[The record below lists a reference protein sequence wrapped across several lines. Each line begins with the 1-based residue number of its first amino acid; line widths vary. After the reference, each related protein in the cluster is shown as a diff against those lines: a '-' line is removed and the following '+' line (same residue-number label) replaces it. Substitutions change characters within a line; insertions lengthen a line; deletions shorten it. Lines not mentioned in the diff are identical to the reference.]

1 MTASAHTSDSWAA
14 TDAARDPLRH
24 ALRLARLNES
34 ARGGRRMG
42 AEVRSVV
49 DRSWQRSAAAG
60 VDPELARPRAAL
72 DRDALELRRTSHPLA
87 IVRPT
92 LARVLT
98 DLTDSAPH
106 VFALSDAR
114 GLLLW
119 VDGSQDV
126 VERAVGEMAFEAGT
140 DWSERAA
147 GTNAVGTALAEE
159 HAVQIFSAE
168 HFRPAVHGWTCS
180 ASPIRCPETGEILGV
195 LDATADLR
203 TVDPRTLPYLVGATR
218 AAERVLR
225 GQMERR
231 DQRLRA
237 IVRQRPA
244 GAARPELAL
253 SPLGR
258 VVAVDRP
265 GPPREP
271 ADEGPDRRWRLPQP
285 PPEGGAIRL
294 PDGRMGH
301 AEPAGDA
308 GFLVYAD
315 EPTTRARPF
324 VALELLGTHSPLAR
338 RRDGAQ
344 PLSRGH
350 AEILALLVDAGA
362 GVTAERLAVLLHGD
376 RANPGTARA
385 ACSRL
390 RSRLP
395 GVVLARPYRLA
406 PGTDSDLAQVRRR
419 LRDGDLAAA
428 VDAYRGPLL
437 PDSTAPGVREI
448 GDGLHA
454 ELRGALLET
463 GDAEA
468 LASWCAAPHGA
479 DDLRAAEALVR
490 ALPHGDPRRGA
501 AAGRIASL
509 RRRLGIGWAPAD
521 ADAGASGGR
530 PRR

>member
-1 MTASAHTSDSWAA
+1 MSAHTIDPWTA
-14 TDAARDPLRH
+14 TDAAGDPVRH

-60 VDPELARPRAAL
+60 VDPDVAGPAATL
-72 DRDALELRRTSHPLA
+72 EADVLERRRRDHPLA

-92 LARVLT
+92 LARVLA
-98 DLTDSAPH
+98 DLTASAPH

-114 GLLLW
+114 GVLLW
-119 VDGSQDV
+119 VDGDEAA
-126 VERAVGEMAFEAGT
+126 VERAGGEMAFAAGT

-147 GTNAVGTALAEE
+147 GTNAVGTALVEE

-218 AAERVLR
+218 AAERMLR
-225 GQMERR
+225 GRAERR

-237 IVRQRPA
+237 LVRQRPA
-244 GAARPELAL
+244 GTPRPELAL

-258 VVAVDRP
+258 IVAFDHRS
-265 GPPREP
+265 RD
-271 ADEGPDRRWRLPQP
+271 DEGGAPDRRWRLPLP
-285 PPEGGAIRL
+285 DPEGGPIRL
-294 PDGRMGH
+294 PDGRTGH
-301 AEPAGDA
+301 AEPVGDD

-315 EPTTRARPF
+315 HAISRPRAT

-350 AEILALLVDAGA
+350 AEILALLAHTPAGL
-362 GVTAERLAVLLHGD
+362 TAERLAVLLHGD
-376 RANPGTARA
+376 RANAGTARA

-395 GVVLARPYRLA
+395 GVVTARPYRLVD
-406 PGTDSDLAQVRRR
+406 GVDSDLREVRRA
-419 LRDGDLAAA
+419 LRSGDLAAA
-428 VDAYRGPLL
+428 VEAYRGPLL

-448 GDGLHA
+448 ADDLQA
-454 ELRGALLET
+454 ELRGALLEA

-468 LASWCAAPHGA
+468 LAAWCAAPHA
-479 DDLRAAEALVR
+479 SEDLRAAEALVR

-509 RRRLGIGWAPAD
+509 RRRLGLGWAPA
-521 ADAGASGGR
+521 AAEGRGPGA
-530 PRR
+530 

>member
-1 MTASAHTSDSWAA
+1 MSAHTSDPWAA
-14 TDAARDPLRH
+14 GDAATDPLRH

-42 AEVRSVV
+42 DAVRSVV

-60 VDPELARPRAAL
+60 VDPELDRPGARL
-72 DRDALELRRTSHPLA
+72 DRDVLEQRRQAHPLA
-87 IVRPT
+87 AVRPT

-98 DLTDSAPH
+98 DLTTSAPH

-114 GLLLW
+114 GVLLW
-119 VDGSQDV
+119 VDGSESV
-126 VERAVGEMAFEAGT
+126 VERAVGEMAFEPGT
-140 DWSERAA
+140 DWSERTA

-225 GQMERR
+225 GQVERR
-231 DQRLRA
+231 DRRLRA
-237 IVRQRPA
+237 LVRQRAA
-244 GAARPELAL
+244 GAPRPELAL

-258 VVAVDRP
+258 IVALEP
-265 GPPREP
+265 GAPTPGAADLP
-271 ADEGPDRRWRLPQP
+271 AAGRRWRLPQP
-285 PPEGGAIRL
+285 PPEGGPFRL

-315 EPTTRARPF
+315 HPASRSRPA
-324 VALELLGTHSPLAR
+324 VSLELLGTHSPLAR

-350 AEILALLVDAGA
+350 AEILALLVRAPA

-376 RANPGTARA
+376 RANAGTARA

-390 RSRLP
+390 RTRLP
-395 GVVLARPYRLA
+395 GVVLTRPYRLA
-406 PGTDSDLAQVRRR
+406 PGIASDLALVRRH
-419 LRDGDLAAA
+419 LQAGELAAA

-437 PDSTAPGVREI
+437 PDSAAPGVREI
-448 GDGLHA
+448 ADGLHA
-454 ELRGALLET
+454 ELRGALLEA

-468 LASWCAAPHGA
+468 LASWCATPHGSE
-479 DDLRAAEALVR
+479 DLRAAEALVR

-509 RRRLGIGWAPAD
+509 RRRLGLGWAPAT
-521 ADAGASGGR
+521 AGAGAHGGG
-530 PRR
+530 PGA

>member
-1 MTASAHTSDSWAA
+1 MSVHTSDPWSAG
-14 TDAARDPLRH
+14 DAASDPVRH

-34 ARGGRRMG
+34 ARSGRRMG
-42 AEVRSVV
+42 TEVRSVI

-60 VDPELARPRAAL
+60 VDPEAARSRATL
-72 DRDALELRRTSHPLA
+72 DAEVLERRRRDHPLA
-87 IVRPT
+87 VVRPT

-98 DLTDSAPH
+98 DLTTSAPH

-114 GLLLW
+114 GVLLW
-119 VDGSQDV
+119 VDGSEEV
-126 VERAVGEMAFEAGT
+126 VERAGGEMAFEAGS

-147 GTNAVGTALAEE
+147 GTNAVGTALVEE

-225 GQMERR
+225 GRAERR
-231 DQRLRA
+231 DTRLRA
-237 IVRQRPA
+237 LVRQRPA
-244 GAARPELAL
+244 GAPRPELAL

-258 VVAVDRP
+258 IVALDHAGRMTT
-265 GPPREP
+265 GSED
-271 ADEGPDRRWRLPQP
+271 ADGPDRRWRLPRP
-285 PPEGGAIRL
+285 AEEGGPIRL

-301 AEPAGDA
+301 AEPVGDD

-315 EPTTRARPF
+315 HATSRPRPS
-324 VALELLGTHSPLAR
+324 VSLELLGTHSPLAR
-338 RRDGAQ
+338 KRDGAQ

-350 AEILALLVDAGA
+350 AEILALLVDAPA
-362 GVTAERLAVLLHGD
+362 GLTAERLAVLLHGD
-376 RANPGTARA
+376 EANPGTARA

-395 GVVLARPYRLA
+395 GVVLTRPYRLA
-406 PGTDSDLAQVRRR
+406 PGIESDLRQTRRH
-419 LRDGDLAAA
+419 LQAGELAAA

-448 GDGLHA
+448 AEGLHA
-454 ELRGALLET
+454 ELRGALLEAA
-463 GDAEA
+463 DAEA
-468 LASWCAAPHGA
+468 LASWCAAPHGS
-479 DDLRAAEALVR
+479 DDLLAAEALVR

-509 RRRLGIGWAPAD
+509 RRRMGIGWAPAT
-521 ADAGASGGR
+521 AGALR

>member
-1 MTASAHTSDSWAA
+1 MTMSAHTSDPWAA

-34 ARGGRRMG
+34 ARGGRRVG
-42 AEVRSVV
+42 DAVRSVV

-60 VDPELARPRAAL
+60 VDPELDRPCAPL
-72 DRDALELRRTSHPLA
+72 DRDALERRRATHPLA

-119 VDGSQDV
+119 VDGSDDA
-126 VERAVGEMAFEAGT
+126 VERAGGEMAFEAGT

-237 IVRQRPA
+237 LVRQRPA

-258 VVAVDRP
+258 VVAVDRS
-265 GPPREP
+265 GAARGD
-271 ADEGPDRRWRLPQP
+271 DEGGGRRWRLPQP
-285 PPEGGAIRL
+285 PAEGGPVRL

-315 EPTTRARPF
+315 EPTVRPRPA

-350 AEILALLVDAGA
+350 AEILALLVDAPA
-362 GVTAERLAVLLHGD
+362 GVTAERLAVLVHGD
-376 RANPGTARA
+376 RANPSTARA

-395 GVVLARPYRLA
+395 GVVLARPYRLSA
-406 PGTDSDLAQVRRR
+406 GTDSDLAQVRRH
-419 LRDGDLAAA
+419 LRSGDLAPA
-428 VDAYRGPLL
+428 VEAYRGPLL

-454 ELRGALLET
+454 ELRGALLEA

-468 LASWCAAPHGA
+468 LASWCATPHGA
-479 DDLRAAEALVR
+479 DDLLAAEALVK

-521 ADAGASGGR
+521 AGSGMARGPR
-530 PRR
+530 P

>member
-1 MTASAHTSDSWAA
+1 MSANTSDPWAA
-14 TDAARDPLRH
+14 IVAARDPLRH
-24 ALRLARLNES
+24 ALHLARLNES

-42 AEVRSVV
+42 DEVRSVV

-60 VDPELARPRAAL
+60 VDPEATRPRAVL
-72 DRDALELRRTSHPLA
+72 GRDVLERRRASHPLA
-87 IVRPT
+87 VVRPT

-98 DLTDSAPH
+98 DLTSSAPH

-114 GLLLW
+114 GVLLW
-119 VDGSQDV
+119 VDGSEEV
-126 VERAVGEMAFEAGT
+126 VERAGGEMAFEAGS

-147 GTNAVGTALAEE
+147 GTNAVGTALVEE

-225 GQMERR
+225 GRAERR

-237 IVRQRPA
+237 LVRQRPA
-244 GAARPELAL
+244 GAPRPELAL

-258 VVAVDRP
+258 VVALDGGAP
-265 GPPREP
+265 GPAEDA
-271 ADEGPDRRWRLPQP
+271 ADGRRWRLPRP
-285 PPEGGAIRL
+285 SADGGPIRL

-301 AEPAGDA
+301 AEPAGDD

-315 EPTTRARPF
+315 DATVRSRPA

-338 RRDGAQ
+338 KREGAQ

-350 AEILALLVDAGA
+350 AEILALLVREPA

-390 RSRLP
+390 RTRLP
-395 GVVLARPYRLA
+395 GVVQTRPYRLA
-406 PGTDSDLAQVRRR
+406 PGIDSDLATVQRQ
-419 LRDGDLAAA
+419 LRAGDVAAA
-428 VDAYRGPLL
+428 VEAYRGPLL

-448 GDGLHA
+448 ADGMHA
-454 ELRGALLET
+454 ELRGALLEA

-468 LASWCAAPHGA
+468 LAGWCATPHGS
-479 DDLRAAEALVR
+479 DDLLAAEALVR

-509 RRRLGIGWAPAD
+509 RRRLGVGRGPAAAD
-521 ADAGASGGR
+521 ASAARRGR
-530 PRR
+530 DG

>member
-1 MTASAHTSDSWAA
+1 MGTHTSDPWSA

-34 ARGGRRMG
+34 ARGGRRVG
-42 AEVRSVV
+42 TEVRSVV

-60 VDPELARPRAAL
+60 VDPEADRPRAAL
-72 DRDALELRRTSHPLA
+72 DGDVLERRRRHHPLA
-87 IVRPT
+87 VVRAT

-98 DLTDSAPH
+98 DLSEGAPH

-114 GLLLW
+114 GVLLW
-119 VDGSQDV
+119 VDGARDV
-126 VERAVGEMAFEAGT
+126 VERAGGEMAFEAGT

-147 GTNAVGTALAEE
+147 GTNAVGTALVEQ

-225 GQMERR
+225 GRAESR
-231 DQRLRA
+231 DARLRA
-237 IVRQRPA
+237 LVRQRPA
-244 GAARPELAL
+244 GAPRPALAL

-258 VVAVDRP
+258 VVDLDGAAPAP
-265 GPPREP
+265 GGGAAG
-271 ADEGPDRRWRLPQP
+271 ADGRPDRRWRLPLP
-285 PPEGGAIRL
+285 PPGGGPVPL
-294 PDGRMGH
+294 PDGRTGH
-301 AEPAGDA
+301 AEPAGED

-315 EPTTRARPF
+315 DARARPRPAL
-324 VALELLGTHSPLAR
+324 ALELLGTHSPLAR

-350 AEILALLVDAGA
+350 AEILALLVQAPAGL
-362 GVTAERLAVLLHGD
+362 TADRLAVLLHGD
-376 RANPGTARA
+376 RANAGTARA

-390 RSRLP
+390 RTRLP
-395 GVVLARPYRLA
+395 GVVLTRPYRLA
-406 PGTDSDLAQVRRR
+406 PGIESDLREVVRH
-419 LRDGDLAAA
+419 LRGGDLAAA
-428 VDAYRGPLL
+428 VAGYRGPLL
-437 PDSTAPGVREI
+437 PDSTAPGVRELA
-448 GDGLHA
+448 DGLHA
-454 ELRGALLET
+454 ELRGALLEA

-468 LASWCAAPHGA
+468 LAGWCATAHGA
-479 DDLRAAEALVR
+479 EDLRAAEALVR

-509 RRRLGIGWAPAD
+509 RRRLGVARAPRAAD
-521 ADAGASGGR
+521 GRGGAR
-530 PRR
+530 

>member
-1 MTASAHTSDSWAA
+1 MVTHTSDPWSA
-14 TDAARDPLRH
+14 TDAASDPLRH

-34 ARGGRRMG
+34 ARGGRRVG

-60 VDPELARPRAAL
+60 VDPEVDRPRAAL
-72 DRDALELRRTSHPLA
+72 DREALEQHRSRHPLA
-87 IVRPT
+87 VVRPT

-98 DLTDSAPH
+98 DLTEGAPH

-114 GLLLW
+114 GVLLW
-119 VDGSQDV
+119 VDGSDEV
-126 VERAVGEMAFEAGT
+126 VERAGGEMAFEAGT
-140 DWSERAA
+140 DWSERTA
-147 GTNAVGTALAEE
+147 GTNAVGTALVER

-225 GQMERR
+225 GRAEERDR
-231 DQRLRA
+231 RLRA
-237 IVRQRPA
+237 LVRQRPS

-258 VVAVDRP
+258 VVDLERPTTNAVRGGAG
-265 GPPREP
+265 GP
-271 ADEGPDRRWRLPQP
+271 DDGVPDRRWRLPQP
-285 PPEGGAIRL
+285 PPEGGPVRL

-301 AEPAGDA
+301 AEPAGAD

-315 EPTTRARPF
+315 HARSRTRPALS
-324 VALELLGTHSPLAR
+324 LELLGTHSPLAR

-350 AEILALLVDAGA
+350 AEILALLAHAPAGL
-362 GVTAERLAVLLHGD
+362 TADRLAVLLHGD
-376 RANPGTARA
+376 RANAGTARA

-395 GVVLARPYRLA
+395 GVVLTRPYRLA
-406 PGTDSDLAQVRRR
+406 PGVRSDLRGVQDG
-419 LRDGDLAAA
+419 LRAGALGDA
-428 VDAYRGPLL
+428 VAAYRGPLL
-437 PDSTAPGVREI
+437 PDSTAPGIRELA
-448 GDGLHA
+448 DGLHA
-454 ELRGALLET
+454 ELRGALLEA

-468 LASWCAAPHGA
+468 LAGWCATPHGA
-479 DDLRAAEALVR
+479 EDLLAAEALVR

-509 RRRLGIGWAPAD
+509 RRRLGIAPQPLAAD
-521 ADAGASGGR
+521 AHRPAG
-530 PRR
+530 

>member
-1 MTASAHTSDSWAA
+1 MSVHVSDPWAA
-14 TDAARDPLRH
+14 TDAASDPLRH

-42 AEVRSVV
+42 DAVRSVV

-60 VDPELARPRAAL
+60 VDPEIDRPLAAL
-72 DRDALELRRTSHPLA
+72 ERDVLERRRLHHPLA
-87 IVRPT
+87 VVRPT

-98 DLTDSAPH
+98 DLTNSAPH

-114 GLLLW
+114 GVLLW
-119 VDGSQDV
+119 VDGSEEV
-126 VERAVGEMAFEAGT
+126 VERAGGEMAFEAGT

-147 GTNAVGTALAEE
+147 GTNAVGTALVEE

-225 GQMERR
+225 GRAERR
-231 DQRLRA
+231 DGRLRA
-237 IVRQRPA
+237 LVRQRPA
-244 GAARPELAL
+244 GAPRPELAL

-258 VVAVDRP
+258 VVGLDGATGGPSAGGP
-265 GPPREP
+265 GH
-271 ADEGPDRRWRLPQP
+271 DGRWRLAVPS
-285 PPEGGAIRL
+285 PEGGPVRL

-315 EPTTRARPF
+315 DARRRPRPS
-324 VALELLGTHSPLAR
+324 VSLELLGTHSPLAR

-350 AEILALLVDAGA
+350 AEILALLAHTPA

-395 GVVLARPYRLA
+395 GVVQARPYRLA
-406 PGTDSDLAQVRRR
+406 PGVDSDLALVHAH
-419 LRDGDLAAA
+419 LRAGELAPA
-428 VDAYRGPLL
+428 VEAYRGPLL

-448 GDGLHA
+448 ADGLHA
-454 ELRGALLET
+454 ELRGALLEA

-468 LASWCAAPHGA
+468 LAAWCATPHGA
-479 DDLRAAEALVR
+479 DDLLAAEALVR

-501 AAGRIASL
+501 AAGRIAAL
-509 RRRLGIGWAPAD
+509 RRRLGIGWTPAT
-521 ADAGASGGR
+521 AAGRG
-530 PRR
+530 PTT

>member
-1 MTASAHTSDSWAA
+1 MHTSDPWAA
-14 TDAARDPLRH
+14 GDAAADPLRH

-42 AEVRSVV
+42 DAVRSVV

-60 VDPELARPRAAL
+60 VDPELDRPGAVL
-72 DRDALELRRTSHPLA
+72 DRDVLERRRQAHPLA
-87 IVRPT
+87 AVRPT

-98 DLTDSAPH
+98 DLTTSAPH

-114 GLLLW
+114 GVLLW
-119 VDGSQDV
+119 VDGSESA
-126 VERAVGEMAFEAGT
+126 VERAGGEMAFEAGT

-147 GTNAVGTALAEE
+147 GTNAVGTALVEE

-195 LDATADLR
+195 LDATGDLR

-225 GQMERR
+225 GQAERR
-231 DQRLRA
+231 DGRLRA
-237 IVRQRPA
+237 LVRQRAA
-244 GAARPELAL
+244 GAPRPELAL

-258 VVAVDRP
+258 VVALDRRAGAVDHGAP
-265 GPPREP
+265 G
-271 ADEGPDRRWRLPQP
+271 ADGGDRRWRLPRP
-285 PPEGGAIRL
+285 APEGGPIRL

-301 AEPAGDA
+301 AEPSGDA

-315 EPTTRARPF
+315 APATRRRPA
-324 VALELLGTHSPLAR
+324 VSLELLGTHSPLAR

-350 AEILALLVDAGA
+350 AEILALLVHTPAGI
-362 GVTAERLAVLLHGD
+362 TAERLAVLLHGD
-376 RANPGTARA
+376 RANAGTARA

-395 GVVLARPYRLA
+395 GVVQARPYRLA
-406 PGTDSDLAQVRRR
+406 TGVDSDLAQVRGR
-419 LRDGDLAAA
+419 LRAGDLTGA
-428 VDAYRGPLL
+428 VEAYRGPLL

-448 GDGLHA
+448 ADDLHA
-454 ELRGALLET
+454 ELRGALLEA

-468 LASWCAAPHGA
+468 LAGWCASPHGA
-479 DDLRAAEALVR
+479 DDLRAAEALVV
-490 ALPHGDPRRGA
+490 ALPHGDPRRGG
-501 AAGRIASL
+501 AAGRIASM
-509 RRRLGIGWAPAD
+509 RRRLGVDWAPATV
-521 ADAGASGGR
+521 DAGAGR
-530 PRR
+530 GPRG

>member
-1 MTASAHTSDSWAA
+1 MTTQTSDPWAA
-14 TDAARDPLRH
+14 IDAASDPVRH

-60 VDPELARPRAAL
+60 VDPDLARPRAPLQA
-72 DRDALELRRTSHPLA
+72 DVLERRRRTHPLA
-87 IVRPT
+87 VVRPT

-98 DLTDSAPH
+98 DLTSSAPH

-114 GLLLW
+114 GMLLW
-119 VDGSQDV
+119 VDGSDEA
-126 VERAVGEMAFEAGT
+126 VERAGGEMAFEAGS

-147 GTNAVGTALAEE
+147 GTNAVGTALVEE

-225 GQMERR
+225 GQAERR
-231 DQRLRA
+231 DLRLRA
-237 IVRQRPA
+237 LVRQRPA
-244 GAARPELAL
+244 GAPRPELAL

-258 VVAVDRP
+258 IVPVEHP
-265 GPPREP
+265 GARSGLGSSGDAGDPT
-271 ADEGPDRRWRLPQP
+271 RRWRLPQP
-285 PPEGGAIRL
+285 PPEGGPIRL

-301 AEPAGDA
+301 AEPAGGD

-315 EPTTRARPF
+315 HATSRPRP
-324 VALELLGTHSPLAR
+324 VVSLELLGTHSPLAR
-338 RRDGAQ
+338 KREGAQ

-350 AEILALLVDAGA
+350 AEILALLVHAPG
-362 GVTAERLAVLLHGD
+362 GLTAERLAVLLHGD

-390 RSRLP
+390 RTRLP
-395 GVVLARPYRLA
+395 GVVLTRPYRLA
-406 PGTDSDLAQVRRR
+406 PGIGSDLRETQQH
-419 LRDGDLAAA
+419 LRGGDLSSA
-428 VDAYRGPLL
+428 VELYRGPLL
-437 PDSTAPGVREI
+437 PDSAAPGVREI
-448 GDGLHA
+448 ADDLHA
-454 ELRGALLET
+454 ELRGALLEA

-468 LASWCAAPHGA
+468 LAAWCATPHGS
-479 DDLRAAEALVR
+479 DDLLAAEALVK

-509 RRRLGIGWAPAD
+509 RRRLGIGWSPAT
-521 ADAGASGGR
+521 AETRGPKG
-530 PRR
+530 